1 MSSTVDSLFIPLPSS
16 ICKIRKKL
24 LINRQLIGDYVSHLI
39 NTYLINQIFPRYI
52 SIFCFNEE
60 WKLRMVKT
68 IAC

>member
-1 MSSTVDSLFIPLPSS
+1 MRNKYKFFVFDASIEFFFRLSTNDENIYFKNGP
-16 ICKIRKKL
+16 
-24 LINRQLIGDYVSHLI
+24 
-39 NTYLINQIFPRYI
+39 I